1 MVIWLRS
8 PSKSIP
14 GMVSLWEWEEGVG
27 WVEVRALDRSVPFFS
42 KRGNGTVRRSLVLGR
57 SAGPL
62 PAAGGA
68 AEVAG
73 KFQRVEGLTQAFVPS
88 GKRLAEPGA
97 GEHLAVGQ

>member
-73 KFQRVEGLTQAFVPS
+73 AFQRVEGLTQAFVPY
-88 GKRLAEPGA
+88 GKRLAEPGE